1 MPFRQMCAQ
10 SVFACGKS
18 SSQEIALSSFGF
30 ASVSWRMRGQL
41 AACMLPDAPVAS
53 ASDGPSTSSHH
64 GRTPVFFFG
73 SVKLPSDLPHFA
85 YCTGTCEQ
93 PAERAATYWNIGS
106 RRQRS
111 SHLNFDQDARPRH
124 LRLHRGTHRLI
135 IRIHPIVPYLRILHT
150 KNESSDASAQHS
162 CTAKTYSVHSLEI
175 GGNVLQPDG
184 RI

>member
-1 MPFRQMCAQ
+1 MRQIVEPGNCFELIWLCERELEDA
-10 SVFACGKS
+10 
-18 SSQEIALSSFGF
+18 
-30 ASVSWRMRGQL
+30 R
-41 AACMLPDAPVAS
+41 AARRLHVARRARVAS